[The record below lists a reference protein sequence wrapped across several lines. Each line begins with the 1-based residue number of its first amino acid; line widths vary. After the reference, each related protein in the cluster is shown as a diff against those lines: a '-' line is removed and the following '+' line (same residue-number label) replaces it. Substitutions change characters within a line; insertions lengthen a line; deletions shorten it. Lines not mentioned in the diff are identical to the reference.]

1 MSELPALLA
10 LGVAASALV
19 AAVAVLLRTRRPA
32 LALGVGL
39 DLLLAAG
46 LLRLSADQTWRQ
58 LATAAAVV
66 ALRHLIG
73 RGLRA
78 GGTAWRGPRT
88 AAAAHGDRVR

>member
-19 AAVAVLLRTRRPA
+19 AAV
-32 LALGVGL
+32 
-39 DLLLAAG
+39 
-46 LLRLSADQTWRQ
+46 
-58 LATAAAVV
+58 V

-73 RGLRA
+73 RDLRA

-88 AAAAHGDRVR
+88 AAAGHGDRGR